1 MGTIV
6 NLLWQIFMLMGIL
19 YCEWPKFKTYSTHL
33 VTLAENTHLLQK
45 TVQLNSCLNGLY
57 STKQVNV
64 TPFMK

>member
-45 TVQLNSCLNGLY
+45 GKFHCAAELLFEWFVFN
-57 STKQVNV
+57 
-64 TPFMK
+64 